1 MRILL
6 LAPGCT
12 GICVEWTTGQLE
24 TEVESRLGIPV
35 GQFQLQWQGRPLRD
49 PSLLCDL
56 SQVRVQ
62 FSLLGGYYSPED
74 AALSGKDLHKLICR
88 KCYCRN
94 SYDRRTCHKCGHPDL
109 RSRKAVLNHRKKVS
123 NPNRPK

>member
-6 LAPGCT
+6 LAPGCAT
-12 GICVEWTTGQLE
+12 ICVEWTAEGQLE

-35 GQFQLQWQGRPLRD
+35 GQFQLQWQGRSLRNS
-49 PSLLCDL
+49 SLLCDL

-62 FSLLGGYYSPED
+62 LSLPGGYYSPED
-74 AALSGKDLHKLICR
+74 NALSAKELHKLICR
-88 KCYCRN
+88 RCYCRN
-94 SYDRRTCHKCGHPDL
+94 SYDRRTCRKCGHPDL
-109 RSRKAVLNHRKKVS
+109 RSRKTDYPKKKIS